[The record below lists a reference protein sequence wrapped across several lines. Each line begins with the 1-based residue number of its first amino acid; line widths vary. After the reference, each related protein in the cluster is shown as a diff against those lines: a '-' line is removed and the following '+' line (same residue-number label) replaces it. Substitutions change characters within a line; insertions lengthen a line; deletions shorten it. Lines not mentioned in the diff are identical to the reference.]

1 VLSSRFAV
9 AVHVLSLLAL
19 EESGEP
25 VTSDYVAGSV
35 KTNPV
40 VVRRILGLLRRA
52 GLVRIQPGPR
62 GGARL
67 ARPASKILLADVYH
81 AVEDGQ
87 LLSLHRNAPNPRCP
101 VGRHIGSVLGR
112 VFGEAEAALEA
123 TLRRRTLGD
132 VVGSVRECVAKEA

>member
-19 EESGEP
+19 QDGEP
-25 VTSDYVAGSV
+25 VTSDYVASSV

-40 VVRRILGLLRRA
+40 VIRRLLGLLRRK

-67 ARPASKILLADVYH
+67 VRPAAKILLADVYR

-87 LLSLHRNAPNPRCP
+87 VLGLHKNPPNARCP
-101 VGRHIGSVLGR
+101 VGRHIGGVLSR

-123 TLRRRTLGD
+123 TLRRRTLED
-132 VVGSVRECVAKEA
+132 VVGGVRECADREA